1 MGNMASK
8 PALTTRLKSST
19 KCGLL
24 QLICILLK
32 SLACPFRLVS
42 ELGVWAISRLSS
54 LRRVFRFE
62 AGNPH
67 KPRRGFRV
75 WPGRAR
81 NSPLRP
87 QRPYARHPFRRAKVA
102 QQDALAEANLGG
114 RLSMESANSGSE
126 PRRDSNCC
134 RICCVAS
141 GSPERSPTSFAG
153 SRPQS
158 WCACRRGL

>member
-8 PALTTRLKSST
+8 PALSARLKSST

-32 SLACPFRLVS
+32 ALACPFSLVS
-42 ELGVWAISRLSS
+42 ELGVEVISRLSS

-75 WPGRAR
+75 LPGRAR

-114 RLSMESANSGSE
+114 APLYGVRQL
-126 PRRDSNCC
+126 R
-134 RICCVAS
+134 
-141 GSPERSPTSFAG
+141 ERA
-153 SRPQS
+153 
-158 WCACRRGL
+158 A